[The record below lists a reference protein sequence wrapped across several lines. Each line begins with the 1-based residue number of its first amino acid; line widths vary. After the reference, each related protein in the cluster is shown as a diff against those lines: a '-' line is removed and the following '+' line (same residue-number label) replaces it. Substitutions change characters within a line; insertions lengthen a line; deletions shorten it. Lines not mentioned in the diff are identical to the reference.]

1 MFSRYAEGSGS
12 AAKFNKIRSSVFF
25 SPTKLIIADK
35 DNDCLRLIDFAT
47 NPPSTTRFAGTC
59 ETSGLVQGQRL
70 SDAQLAFPT
79 SIAISS
85 DNSILYFIDNNEKG
99 FREINLES
107 DEVKLIKT
115 FSEPI
120 VEILFY
126 NNALYAIVDSVKV
139 IKIDV
144 ETFND
149 EIIAGGNLTG
159 NATGLFSK
167 TRLGNV
173 QAFICW
179 PDSQEQLFLA
189 TDKINKRFDKTSI
202 QIREFVV

>member
-12 AAKFNKIRSSVFF
+12 AAKFNKIRSLAFL
-25 SPTKLIIADK
+25 SPTKLIIADR
-35 DNDCLRLIDFAT
+35 NNHCLRLIDFA
-47 NPPSTTRFAGTC
+47 TTRFAGTC

-70 SDAQLAFPT
+70 SDAQLESPT